1 MWDLL
6 NFETYAAPAFI
17 LVTSIPVVWK
27 FVENIRQPRQVKSE
41 GLYGDRD
48 GKATE
53 ESMAA
58 YSTKK
63 QFTVIFVGLGVGLLA
78 SLTLMV
84 DTFAQLMKFHT
95 PELILIT
102 FWCWVSH
109 FRLQRMVMCS
119 HNVDHV
125 THSGLGCIP
134 RDPHCAPVSARHF
147 GFVLIHFPYCPYR
160 NYSL

>member
-6 NFETYAAPAFI
+6 NVGTYTAPAFI
-17 LVTSIPVVWK
+17 LATNIPVVWK

-41 GLYGDRD
+41 GLYEDRD

-63 QFTVIFVGLGVGLLA
+63 QFTVIFVGLGVGLPA
-78 SLTLMV
+78 SLTLVV
-84 DTFAQLMKFHT
+84 DTFAQLMEFHT

-102 FWCWVSH
+102 FGCWVSH
-109 FRLQRMVMCS
+109 FRL
-119 HNVDHV
+119 
-125 THSGLGCIP
+125 
-134 RDPHCAPVSARHF
+134 
-147 GFVLIHFPYCPYR
+147 
-160 NYSL
+160 